1 MLVHLRELGREVYY
15 HLSVYTSFF
24 CFSWHE
30 CMVTNAIAC
39 NSEKSNKEYCKQ
51 LWLHTT
57 KRSTRSTPRWQ
68 RATGPPSARL
78 ADRTAGLLAPRRCRF
93 SSLELIHPRR
103 TELRTA
109 ALLTRTVSCRQPS
122 GSISWIYE
130 NHLFLEFLWRLCC
143 SLASRSSGGLI

>member
-1 MLVHLRELGREVYY
+1 MLVHLRELGRQVYY

-103 TELRTA
+103 TELIEA
-109 ALLTRTVSCRQPS
+109 AHIKSADFHGL
-122 GSISWIYE
+122 
-130 NHLFLEFLWRLCC
+130 NHLATSICRGDWKANLQM
-143 SLASRSSGGLI
+143 ASPMLF